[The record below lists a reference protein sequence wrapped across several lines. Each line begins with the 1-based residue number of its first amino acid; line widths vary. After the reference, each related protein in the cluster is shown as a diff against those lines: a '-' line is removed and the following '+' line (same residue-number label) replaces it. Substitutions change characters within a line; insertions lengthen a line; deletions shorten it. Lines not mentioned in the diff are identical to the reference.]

1 LVRQEDWLLIY
12 WVLQAPV
19 AWEVMVLVCFK
30 VIEVVVFGFEVMT
43 DPFGVAAGFVV
54 GGDSDMLLQSTP
66 FPFPAIFP
74 SFTQR

>member
-1 LVRQEDWLLIY
+1 
-12 WVLQAPV
+12 
-19 AWEVMVLVCFK
+19 MLVCFK